1 MASLDYSYRR
11 LVNILGPE
19 RVSRDPMERLI
30 HSHDVASLPKIALL
44 QWKMIPDF
52 VVVPKTVEEVSRL
65 VELAY
70 EAGLPVVPRG
80 GGTGLVGG
88 AVPNRGGVLVDMR
101 RMDRVEAV
109 DLERRTVTVQA
120 GRTWKELAD
129 IAGSRGLFLPIAPLG
144 APASTIG
151 GWYSNGGVGIGSY
164 KYGDAR
170 DLVLELEAVL
180 PSGEI
185 VRTADGN
192 VDLSMAYG
200 NMNPAFFGAE
210 GTVGLITRATLQLYP
225 KPEALM
231 PFSYSFPALRDAQE
245 VPAAI
250 TDSDLDPYNASILDP
265 VHLAFLGAVRPDT
278 LEPQALVNVV
288 FDGPKDEVLA
298 SEKEM
303 DALIGGLGGRKL
315 AEAIA
320 KAQWD
325 ARFDLYP
332 ARRIT
337 GGLVITE
344 GEFPVKR
351 FPDVV
356 RRTARL
362 AKKLRMQVAVNSF
375 LVDRNALAVDPYF
388 LMDEQK
394 PLGPMSLAF
403 VKKFGDAAFA
413 LGGHPQGLGL
423 FTAFNFPRMHKGAL
437 GLYGTVKSQFDPYR
451 RMNPGKMTE
460 VWTRYTWPII
470 NTIPPEIMG
479 FGLDVAAF
487 LRRLKPTADHYVKIP
502 KGAR

>member
-1 MASLDYSYRR
+1 VASLDYSYRR

-129 IAGSRGLFLPIAPLG
+129 IVGSRGLFLPIAPLG

-332 ARRIT
+332 ARRIS

-344 GEFPVKR
+344 TEFPVKR
-351 FPDVV
+351 FPEMIQ
-356 RRTARL
+356 RAARL
-362 AKKLRMQVAVNSF
+362 TRRLRLQVAVNSF
-375 LVDRNALAVDPYF
+375 LVDRNAVAVDPYF

>member
-303 DALIGGLGGRKL
+303 DALIGGLGGKKL
-315 AEAIA
+315 AETIA

-332 ARRIT
+332 ARRIS

-344 GEFPVKR
+344 TEFPVKR
-351 FPDVV
+351 FPEMIQ
-356 RRTARL
+356 RAARL
-362 AKKLRMQVAVNSF
+362 TRRLRLQVAVNSF
-375 LVDRNALAVDPYF
+375 LVDRNAVAVDQYF

>member
-332 ARRIT
+332 ARRIS

-344 GEFPVKR
+344 TEFPVKR
-351 FPDVV
+351 FPEMIQRAARIT
-356 RRTARL
+356 RRLRL
-362 AKKLRMQVAVNSF
+362 QVAVNSF